1 MYIKSLILAFLFPM
15 FLSAQHLNTKDTSYV
30 FTYDQALELAQDREK
45 RKRLEKEIEIL
56 VKIGVEKDII
66 IQKLNTRDSLYSLE
80 IKRCDQLNAI
90 LSEKVDRYSDII
102 DNYNL
107 LLLSAENE
115 LKAEVKR
122 KRREEFW
129 KNVYKYGI
137 PAIGLVTVVLLK

>member
-1 MYIKSLILAFLFPM
+1 MYIKSLILAFLFPV

-56 VKIGVEKDII
+56 VKIGVERDII

-107 LLLSAENE
+107 LLLSAESE
-115 LKAEVKR
+115 LKAETKR
-122 KRREEFW
+122 KRKEEFW